1 MKKFLILLILILT
14 SCKSSQKEF
23 TTNTYYNKNYSYQQ
37 LDSILESEKVEWI
50 DSIPIKGYKSRYY
63 EYFYI
68 KDSLVLRFFKNEDS
82 VKVTKRINL

>member
-14 SCKSSQKEF
+14 SCKCSQKEF

-50 DSIPIKGYKSRYY
+50 DSIPIKGSKSRYY

>member
-50 DSIPIKGYKSRYY
+50 DSIPITGSVSRYY

>member
-50 DSIPIKGYKSRYY
+50 DSIPIKGSVFRYY